1 MRVFVL
7 LALWAATACADLV
20 QDVRS
25 ATAVRNWA
33 KAERY
38 VADFQKQNGWTPEAI
53 LGQSWIA
60 RGAQAAGDWQR
71 AMKEA
76 DRTRQLVNEALKRRK
91 LDEEPD
97 LPLALGA
104 SIEVQGLSL
113 ASQGQRTEAVAL
125 LQREI
130 KTWNATSIRTRLQKN
145 LNLLT
150 LEGKPAPALD
160 TKQFL
165 GGGAGPALA
174 SLKGKP
180 VVLFFWAHWCADC
193 KQQGPVLARLQQEH
207 KASGLVVLGPTQK
220 YGYVGGGEDAT
231 PAQELRYIAQIRQ
244 QFYGSL
250 QMAVPV
256 SEENFKSWGCSTTPT
271 LALID
276 RAGIV
281 RLYHPGRMSYEE
293 LAPKVAELVKK

>member
-1 MRVFVL
+1 MRLIALV
-7 LALWAATACADLV
+7 LALAGAACAGLV

-25 ATAVRNWA
+25 ATAGRDWA
-33 KAERY
+33 QAEKL
-38 VADFQKQNGWTPEAI
+38 VADFQKQHGWTPEAI

-60 RGAQAAGDWQR
+60 RGAQAASDWPR

-76 DRTRQLVNEALKRRK
+76 DRTRELVNEALKKRK
-91 LDEEPD
+91 LDDEAQ

-113 ASQGQRTEAVAL
+113 AGQGQRTEAVAL
-125 LQREI
+125 LQKEI
-130 KTWNATSIRTRLQKN
+130 KTWYATSIRTRLQKN

-150 LEGKPAPALD
+150 LEGKPAPALE
-160 TKQFL
+160 TTQFI
-165 GGGAGPALA
+165 GPKGPALA

-180 VVLFFWAHWCADC
+180 VLLFFWAHWCGDC
-193 KQQGPVLARLQQEH
+193 KEQGSVLARLQEEH
-207 KASGLVVLGPTQK
+207 KASDLAVVGPTQK
-220 YGYVGGGEDAT
+220 YGYVAGGEDAP
-231 PAQELRYIAQIRQ
+231 PAQELQYIAQIRK

-250 QMAVPV
+250 RMPVPV

-276 RAGIV
+276 RAGVV

-293 LAPKVAELVKK
+293 LAPKVAALVTR

>member
-1 MRVFVL
+1 MRLIAL
-7 LALWAATACADLV
+7 LVMLATAAYAGLV

-25 ATAVRNWA
+25 ATAVRDWA
-33 KAERY
+33 RAEKL
-38 VADFQKQNGWTPEAI
+38 VADFQKANGWSPEAI

-76 DRTRQLVNEALKRRK
+76 DRTRQLVNEALKKRK
-91 LDEEPD
+91 LDDEAS

-113 ASQGQRTEAVAL
+113 AGQGQRTEAVAL

-130 KTWNATSIRTRLQKN
+130 KAWYATSIRTRLQKN
-145 LNLLT
+145 LNVLT
-150 LEGKPAPALD
+150 LEGKPAPALE
-160 TKQFL
+160 TKQFI
-165 GGGAGPALA
+165 GGAGPGLA

-193 KQQGPVLARLQQEH
+193 KQQGSVLSRLQEQH
-207 KASGLVVLGPTQK
+207 KASDLVVLGPTQK
-220 YGYVGGGEDAT
+220 YGYVAGGIDAP
-231 PAQELRYIAQIRQ
+231 PAEELQYIAQVRQ
-244 QFYGSL
+244 QFYGGL
-250 QMAVPV
+250 KMAVPV

-276 RAGIV
+276 RAGVV

-293 LAPKVAELVKK
+293 LAPRVAALVK

>member
-1 MRVFVL
+1 MRLIALLVL
-7 LALWAATACADLV
+7 LATAACAGLV

-25 ATAVRNWA
+25 ATAARDWA
-33 KAERY
+33 RAEKL
-38 VADFQKQNGWTPEAI
+38 VADFQKQNGWSPEAI

-76 DRTRQLVNEALKRRK
+76 DRTRQLVNEALKKRK
-91 LDEEPD
+91 LDDEAA

-113 ASQGQRTEAVAL
+113 AGQGQRTEAVAL
-125 LQREI
+125 LQKEI
-130 KTWNATSIRTRLQKN
+130 RAWYATSIRTRLQKN
-145 LNLLT
+145 LNVLT
-150 LEGKPAPALD
+150 LEGKPAPALE
-160 TKQFL
+160 TKQFI
-165 GGGAGPALA
+165 GGAGPGLA

-180 VVLFFWAHWCADC
+180 VVLFFWAHWCGEC
-193 KQQGPVLARLQQEH
+193 KQQGSILSRLQEEH
-207 KASGLVVLGPTQK
+207 KASDLVVLGPTQR
-220 YGYVGGGEDAT
+220 YGYVAGGVDAP
-231 PAQELRYIAQIRQ
+231 PAEELKYIAQVRQ
-244 QFYGSL
+244 QFYGEL
-250 QMAVPV
+250 KMAVPV

-276 RAGIV
+276 RAGVV

-293 LAPKVAELVKK
+293 LAPKVAALVK

>member
-1 MRVFVL
+1 MRLIALLVL
-7 LALWAATACADLV
+7 LATAACAGLV

-25 ATAVRNWA
+25 ATAERNWA
-33 KAERY
+33 LAEKL

-76 DRTRQLVNEALKRRK
+76 DRTRQLVNEALKKRK
-91 LDEEPD
+91 LDDEAS

-113 ASQGQRTEAVAL
+113 AGQGQRTEAVAL
-125 LQREI
+125 LQKEI
-130 KTWNATSIRTRLQKN
+130 KAWYATSIRTRLQKN

-150 LEGKPAPALD
+150 LEGKPAPALE

-165 GGGAGPALA
+165 GGSGPTLA

-180 VVLFFWAHWCADC
+180 VILFFWAHWCGEC
-193 KQQGPVLARLQQEH
+193 KQQGPVLARLQEQH
-207 KASGLVVLGPTQK
+207 KDSGLVVLGPTQR
-220 YGYVGGGEDAT
+220 YGYVAGGIDAP
-231 PAQELRYIAQIRQ
+231 PAEELKYIAQIRE
-244 QFYGSL
+244 QFYSSL
-250 QMAVPV
+250 KMAVPV
-256 SEENFKSWGCSTTPT
+256 SEENFKSWGCSTSPT

-281 RLYHPGRMSYEE
+281 RLYHPGKMSYEE
-293 LAPKVAELVKK
+293 LAPKVVALVKK

>member
-1 MRVFVL
+1 MRLIAL
-7 LALWAATACADLV
+7 LVMLATAAYAGLV
-20 QDVRS
+20 QEVRS
-25 ATAVRNWA
+25 ATAVRDWA
-33 KAERY
+33 RAEKL
-38 VADFQKQNGWTPEAI
+38 VADFQKANGWSPEAI

-76 DRTRQLVNEALKRRK
+76 DRTRQLVNEALKKRK
-91 LDEEPD
+91 LDDEAS

-113 ASQGQRTEAVAL
+113 AGQGQRTEAVAL
-125 LQREI
+125 LQKEI
-130 KTWNATSIRTRLQKN
+130 KAWYATSIRTRLQKN
-145 LNLLT
+145 LNVLT
-150 LEGKPAPALD
+150 LEGKPAPALE
-160 TKQFL
+160 TKQFI
-165 GGGAGPALA
+165 GGAGPGLA

-193 KQQGPVLARLQQEH
+193 KQQGSVLSRLQEQH
-207 KASGLVVLGPTQK
+207 KASDLVVLGPTQK
-220 YGYVGGGEDAT
+220 YGYVAGGIDAP
-231 PAQELRYIAQIRQ
+231 PAEELQYIAQVRQ
-244 QFYGSL
+244 QFYGGL
-250 QMAVPV
+250 KMAVPV

-276 RAGIV
+276 RAGVV

-293 LAPKVAELVKK
+293 LAPRVAALVK

>member
-1 MRVFVL
+1 MRLIALLVL
-7 LALWAATACADLV
+7 LATAACAGLV

-25 ATAVRNWA
+25 ATAERNWA
-33 KAERY
+33 LAEKL
-38 VADFQKQNGWTPEAI
+38 VADFQKQNGWTAEAI

-76 DRTRQLVNEALKRRK
+76 DRTRQLVNEALKKRK
-91 LDEEPD
+91 LDDEAS

-113 ASQGQRTEAVAL
+113 AGQGQRTEAVAL
-125 LQREI
+125 LQKEI
-130 KTWNATSIRTRLQKN
+130 KTWYATSIRTRLQKN

-150 LEGKPAPALD
+150 LEGKPAPALE

-165 GGGAGPALA
+165 GGSGPTLA

-180 VVLFFWAHWCADC
+180 VILFFWAHWCGEC
-193 KQQGPVLARLQQEH
+193 KQQGPVLARLQEQH
-207 KASGLVVLGPTQK
+207 KDSGLVVLGPTQR
-220 YGYVGGGEDAT
+220 YGYVAGGIDAP
-231 PAQELRYIAQIRQ
+231 PAEELKYIAQIRE
-244 QFYGSL
+244 QFYSSL
-250 QMAVPV
+250 KMAVPV
-256 SEENFKSWGCSTTPT
+256 SEENFQSWGCSTSPT

-281 RLYHPGRMSYEE
+281 RLYHPGKMSYEE
-293 LAPKVAELVKK
+293 LAPKVVALVKK

>member
-1 MRVFVL
+1 MRLIALLVL
-7 LALWAATACADLV
+7 LATAACAGLV

-25 ATAVRNWA
+25 ATAERNWA
-33 KAERY
+33 LAEKL
-38 VADFQKQNGWTPEAI
+38 VADFQKQNGWTAEAI

-76 DRTRQLVNEALKRRK
+76 DRTRQLVNEALKKRK
-91 LDEEPD
+91 LDDEAS

-113 ASQGQRTEAVAL
+113 AGQGQRTEAVAL
-125 LQREI
+125 LQKEI
-130 KTWNATSIRTRLQKN
+130 KTWYATSIRTRLQKN

-150 LEGKPAPALD
+150 LEGKPAPALE

-165 GGGAGPALA
+165 GGSGPTLA

-180 VVLFFWAHWCADC
+180 VILFFWAHWCGEC
-193 KQQGPVLARLQQEH
+193 KQQGPVLARLQEQH
-207 KASGLVVLGPTQK
+207 KDSGLVVLGPTQR
-220 YGYVGGGEDAT
+220 YGYVAGGIDAP
-231 PAQELRYIAQIRQ
+231 PAEELKYIAQIRE
-244 QFYGSL
+244 QFYSSL
-250 QMAVPV
+250 KMAVPV
-256 SEENFKSWGCSTTPT
+256 SEENFKSWGCSTSPT

-281 RLYHPGRMSYEE
+281 RLYHPGKMSYEE
-293 LAPKVAELVKK
+293 LAPKVVALVKK

>member
-1 MRVFVL
+1 MRLIAL
-7 LALWAATACADLV
+7 LVMLATAACAGLV

-25 ATAVRNWA
+25 ATAVRDWA
-33 KAERY
+33 RAEKL
-38 VADFQKQNGWTPEAI
+38 VADFQKANGWSPEAI

-76 DRTRQLVNEALKRRK
+76 DRTRQLVNEALKKRK
-91 LDEEPD
+91 LDDEAS

-113 ASQGQRTEAVAL
+113 AGQGQRTEAVAL
-125 LQREI
+125 LQKEI
-130 KTWNATSIRTRLQKN
+130 KAWYATSIRTRLQKN
-145 LNLLT
+145 LNVLT
-150 LEGKPAPALD
+150 LEGKPAPALE
-160 TKQFL
+160 TKQFI
-165 GGGAGPALA
+165 GGAGPGLA

-193 KQQGPVLARLQQEH
+193 KQQGSVLSRLQEEH
-207 KASGLVVLGPTQK
+207 KASDLVVLGPTQK
-220 YGYVGGGEDAT
+220 YGYVAGGEDA
-231 PAQELRYIAQIRQ
+231 PPEQELKYIAQVRQ
-244 QFYGSL
+244 QFYGGL
-250 QMAVPV
+250 KMAVPV

-276 RAGIV
+276 RAGVV

-293 LAPKVAELVKK
+293 LAPRVAALVK

>member
-1 MRVFVL
+1 MRLIAL
-7 LALWAATACADLV
+7 LVMLATAAYAGLV

-25 ATAVRNWA
+25 ATAVRDWA
-33 KAERY
+33 RAEKL
-38 VADFQKQNGWTPEAI
+38 VADFQKANGWSPEAI

-76 DRTRQLVNEALKRRK
+76 DRTRQLVNEALKKRK
-91 LDEEPD
+91 LDDEAS

-113 ASQGQRTEAVAL
+113 AGQGQRTEAVAL
-125 LQREI
+125 LQKEI
-130 KTWNATSIRTRLQKN
+130 KAWYATSIRTRLQKN
-145 LNLLT
+145 LNVLT
-150 LEGKPAPALD
+150 LEGKPAPALE
-160 TKQFL
+160 TKQFI
-165 GGGAGPALA
+165 GGAGPGLA

-193 KQQGPVLARLQQEH
+193 KQQGSVLSRLQEQH
-207 KASGLVVLGPTQK
+207 KASDLVVLGPTQK
-220 YGYVGGGEDAT
+220 YGYVAGGIDAP
-231 PAQELRYIAQIRQ
+231 PAEELQYIAQVRQ
-244 QFYGSL
+244 QFYGGL
-250 QMAVPV
+250 KMAVPV

-276 RAGIV
+276 RAGVV

-293 LAPKVAELVKK
+293 LAPRVAALVK

>member
-1 MRVFVL
+1 MRLIALLVL
-7 LALWAATACADLV
+7 LATAACAGLV

-25 ATAVRNWA
+25 ATAERNWA
-33 KAERY
+33 LAEKL
-38 VADFQKQNGWTPEAI
+38 VADFQKQNGWTAEAI

-76 DRTRQLVNEALKRRK
+76 DRTRQLVNEALKKRK
-91 LDEEPD
+91 LDDEAS

-113 ASQGQRTEAVAL
+113 AGQGQRTEAVAL
-125 LQREI
+125 LQKEI
-130 KTWNATSIRTRLQKN
+130 KAWYATSIRTRLQKN

-150 LEGKPAPALD
+150 LEGKPAPALE

-165 GGGAGPALA
+165 GGSGPTLA

-180 VVLFFWAHWCADC
+180 VILFFWAHWCGEC
-193 KQQGPVLARLQQEH
+193 KQQGPVLARLQEQH
-207 KASGLVVLGPTQK
+207 KDSGLVVLGPTQR
-220 YGYVGGGEDAT
+220 YGYVAGGIDAP
-231 PAQELRYIAQIRQ
+231 PAEELKYIAQIRE
-244 QFYGSL
+244 QFYSSL
-250 QMAVPV
+250 KMAVPV
-256 SEENFKSWGCSTTPT
+256 SEENFKSWGCSTSPT

-281 RLYHPGRMSYEE
+281 RLYHPGKMSYEE
-293 LAPKVAELVKK
+293 LAPKVVALVKK

>member
-1 MRVFVL
+1 MRLIALLVL
-7 LALWAATACADLV
+7 LATAACAGLV

-25 ATAVRNWA
+25 ATAERNWA
-33 KAERY
+33 LAEKL
-38 VADFQKQNGWTPEAI
+38 VADFQKQNGWTAEAI

-76 DRTRQLVNEALKRRK
+76 DRTRQLVNEALKKRK
-91 LDEEPD
+91 LDDEAS

-113 ASQGQRTEAVAL
+113 AGQGQRTEAVAL
-125 LQREI
+125 LQKEI
-130 KTWNATSIRTRLQKN
+130 KAWYATSIRTRLQKN

-150 LEGKPAPALD
+150 LEGKPAPALE

-165 GGGAGPALA
+165 GGSGPTLA

-180 VVLFFWAHWCADC
+180 VILFFWAHWCGEC
-193 KQQGPVLARLQQEH
+193 KQQGPVLARLQEQH
-207 KASGLVVLGPTQK
+207 KDSGLVVLGPTQR
-220 YGYVGGGEDAT
+220 YGYVAGGIDAP
-231 PAQELRYIAQIRQ
+231 PAEELKYIAQIRE
-244 QFYGSL
+244 QFYSSL
-250 QMAVPV
+250 KMAVPV
-256 SEENFKSWGCSTTPT
+256 SEENFQSWGCSTSPT

-281 RLYHPGRMSYEE
+281 RLYHPGKMSYEE
-293 LAPKVAELVKK
+293 LAPKVVALVKK